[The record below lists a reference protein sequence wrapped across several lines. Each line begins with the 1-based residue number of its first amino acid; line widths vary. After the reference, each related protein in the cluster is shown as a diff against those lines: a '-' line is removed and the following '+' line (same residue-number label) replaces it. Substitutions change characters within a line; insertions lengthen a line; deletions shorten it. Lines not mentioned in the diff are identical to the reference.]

1 MTLFDSLP
9 PDQAARIGVLGEP
22 PPKAATGP
30 GVAMIQFGNPLSSFS
45 RTPQKLMREA
55 QALYHSNP
63 WIASAERT
71 VTRRVASM
79 PWHLEDESDEEIED
93 GTTGPASVVRTLL
106 ERPQAN
112 LANVGRKM
120 TRRELWSITSRHLGL
135 CGMAYWYL
143 DQPDAAYKFPLGI
156 MYVNPARVWTA
167 EDAAGNLIGWV
178 LDPKDDTGRGGVPLD
193 LHELLPFYLDPPDF
207 GHYATGLVEAAG
219 LKAKITDYAD
229 RHAAFVL
236 ATGGRMAGI
245 VAPKA
250 GILNEDQF
258 AKLVREFRNVAEA
271 PDAAKRLTILEGPVD
286 YTQTAA
292 TPGELALIDLS
303 KMNRDDIFAVWGVPP
318 SIAGIPA
325 PAGLNSGDSRKIDE
339 ATLMQGA
346 VHDRIVS
353 MQETIQYGL
362 LDRLPFKVE
371 LEIEEP
377 SFDDELPAYEIAA
390 KARELPL
397 TNAERRELVGLDP
410 FGKPEIDNAVW
421 LPVGLTEAFTGG
433 PDGPAPAPEPV
444 IPPALAPFTGQPEQ
458 PPVEEEPPAKAAP
471 LARLRT
477 KLDKVNIPAME
488 RAVATVLEEQ
498 RDEIAEWIRAHA
510 GHVQANPKDTR
521 WWNAK
526 KWDKRLADA
535 VAPFYA
541 RTAEAV
547 HAGVGA
553 TMPKKADPL
562 AESIVTT
569 LLTRAGKRI
578 TGINQ
583 TTRDEVLRVIREAL
597 AEGFEQGDP
606 ARILGERV
614 EAAAA
619 FSEYRAERIAR
630 TESMWSYNTAALAS
644 YADYGVEY
652 VEALDGDEDEACAA
666 RNGNIFTL
674 AEAAIETDA
683 EHPNG
688 TLDWSP
694 VVGYEVVEKGADVQE
709 ADVRRIVAEMVGK
722 AGDAPAA
729 TIVTPIHVHPQFAMT
744 MPEQPAPVVVNQ
756 VTVPEQ
762 AAPQVTVNVPE
773 QKAEAPVVNVTVPEQ
788 KAAMVQDIRIVGQPA
803 VRNTVLRDRA
813 GQMIGTIEEPVEE

>member
-30 GVAMIQFGNPLSSFS
+30 GVAMIQFGTPLSAFS

-55 QALYHSNP
+55 QALYHANP

-71 VTRRVASM
+71 VTRRVAGL
-79 PWHLEDESDEEIED
+79 PWHLEDENDEEIEE
-93 GTTGPASVVRTLL
+93 GGTGPTSVVRQLL
-106 ERPQAN
+106 DRPQAN
-112 LANVGRKM
+112 LPNVGRKM
-120 TRRELWSITSRHLGL
+120 TRRELWSVTSRHMGL

-143 DQPDAAYKFPLGI
+143 DQPDASYKFPLGI

-193 LHELLPFYLDPPDF
+193 VHELLPFYLDPPDF

-250 GILNEDQF
+250 GILTEDQF

-286 YTQTAA
+286 FTQTAA
-292 TPGELALIDLS
+292 SPSDLALTDLS

-346 VHDRIVS
+346 VHDRVVS

-362 LDRLPFKVE
+362 LDRLPFTVN
-371 LEIEEP
+371 LVIEEP
-377 SFDDELPAYEIAA
+377 TFDDDMPAYEVAA
-390 KARELPL
+390 KARDLPL
-397 TNAERRELVGLDP
+397 TNAERRELVGLGP

-433 PDGPAPAPEPV
+433 PDGPSPTPEPV
-444 IPPALAPFTGQPEQ
+444 APPTPPPFTGEPEQ
-458 PPVEEEPPAKAAP
+458 SMPAKASP
-471 LARLRT
+471 LAKLRS
-477 KLDKVNIPAME
+477 KLDKVNVPAIE
-488 RAVATVLEEQ
+488 RAVAKVLEEQ
-498 RDEIAEWIRAHA
+498 RDEIVEWVRGHAE
-510 GHVQANPKDTR
+510 HVLANPKDTR
-521 WWNAK
+521 WWNAAR
-526 KWDKRLADA
+526 WDKRLRDA
-535 VAPFYA
+535 IAPYYA
-541 RTAEAV
+541 RTGEAV
-547 HAGVGA
+547 YSGVGA
-553 TMPKKADPL
+553 TMPRKADPL
-562 AESIVTT
+562 AEGIVST

-578 TGINQ
+578 TGINE

-606 ARILGERV
+606 ARILGEKV
-614 EAAAA
+614 AAAAA
-619 FSEYRAERIAR
+619 FDEYRAERIAR
-630 TESMWSYNTAALAS
+630 TEAMWSYNTAALES
-644 YADYGVEY
+644 YRAHDVEY
-652 VEALDGDEDEACAA
+652 VEALDGDGDEACAA

-674 AEAAIETDA
+674 AEAAIETEA

-722 AGDAPAA
+722 AGELPAA

-788 KAAMVQDIRIVGQPA
+788 KAAMVQDIRIVSQPT

-813 GQMIGTIEEPVEE
+813 GQMIGTIEEPIDG